1 MIHLNCKL
9 TPTFLIFYK
18 KNNDPSKLL
27 KTSGAFFLYM
37 GLVYNRYIQQTRI
50 MGLVFPHG
58 RKKALTHT
66 RLEYPILR
74 QFENAN
80 IWRKPI
86 FLHLQGMLSRSS
98 HSAVWNICAHCYI
111 PTLARNTFVKP
122 PYQVWK
128 LCVWLPFQHP
138 KDGFCQFLHGF

>member
-18 KNNDPSKLL
+18 KTTIQANCSKQAALFSCIL
-27 KTSGAFFLYM
+27 P
-37 GLVYNRYIQQTRI
+37 QQTRN

-86 FLHLQGMLSRSS
+86 FLHLQGMLSWSS

-128 LCVWLPFQHP
+128 LCVWLPFQHQ